1 MKTLLFFFCF
11 AVFFIPVH
19 SQTLFTYGN
28 KAVSKNEFIKAF
40 EKNPS
45 IDTGSRETS
54 LKNYLDLYIK
64 YKLKVQAALD
74 EKLDKTDEY
83 KSEADNFKKDL
94 AETAVNNEANL
105 NNLVREAFLRSQK
118 DIELAQVFVP
128 FGKNGDTTEAFA
140 KINEAYSLLKK
151 GKSFSDVVSQFSTD
165 SAAKTNGGNIGYIT
179 AFTLPYDAE
188 NIVYSLKPGE
198 FAKPYRSAV
207 GYHIFKNVSE
217 RPALGKRKI
226 QTILFATSPSASENE
241 KEATKRIADSVYNLI
256 QSGASFPDL
265 AAVFNP
271 RTRNS
276 HGTIEVSVGQY
287 SPDFEQAV
295 FALQKEGD
303 VSKPFATAYGYNIIK
318 LIEKEPAVGDTS
330 DITVKASMQEKLK
343 ADDRLLI
350 AKQNLQNGWRVA
362 IGYQPVS
369 FNKEELWK
377 FTDTALRNGNSAL
390 HVGNIGYNTILFVF
404 AGKKITATNWVRFVQ
419 MKLNENVAKP
429 NYEQWFTDFI
439 SYATVNDYKENIEK
453 FHPEL
458 KDQLQEFNDANLLF
472 AVMDKHVWS
481 KASADT
487 TALLKYYQLHKQK
500 YKWLPGA
507 SAIAVTAN
515 NKQVADEIAQKIKE
529 QPTAWR
535 SIVDSYGSLAQ
546 ADSNRYEKEQLPVLM
561 SGDLQPNSFSPIVAA
576 NDGKGYSF
584 LYITSVHS
592 QPEQRSFEDAKGA
605 VINDYQQVVE
615 DRWIVQLKKKY
626 PIKVNETVFKSIR

>member
-1 MKTLLFFFCF
+1 MKTILFFFCL
-11 AVFFIPVH
+11 FFIFTNIH

-45 IDTGSRETS
+45 IDTSSREAS
-54 LKNYLDLYIK
+54 LKSYLDLYIK
-64 YKLKVQAALD
+64 YKLKIQAAYD
-74 EKLDKTDEY
+74 EKLNQTDEY

-105 NNLVREAFLRSQK
+105 NSLVREAFLRSQK

-128 FGKNGDTTEAFA
+128 FNKNGDTTEAFA

-151 GKSFSDVVSQFSTD
+151 GKPFTEVVAQFSTD
-165 SAAKTNGGNIGYIT
+165 SSAKTNDGNIGYIT
-179 AFTLPYDAE
+179 VFTLPYEAE
-188 NIVYSLKPGE
+188 NIVYNLKIGE
-198 FAKPYRSAV
+198 FAKPYRSAA
-207 GYHIFKNVSE
+207 GYHIFKDVSE
-217 RPALGKRKI
+217 RPALGKRKV
-226 QTILFATSPSASENE
+226 QTILFATSPSASKNE
-241 KEATKRIADSVYNLI
+241 KEATKRVADSVYNLI
-256 QSGASFPDL
+256 QTSASFADL

-295 FALQKEGD
+295 FQLGKEGD
-303 VSKPFATAYGYNIIK
+303 LSKPFATAYGYNLIK

-330 DITVKASMQEKLK
+330 DITVKAAMQEKLK
-343 ADDRLLI
+343 ADDRLII
-350 AKQNLQNGWRVA
+350 AKQNLQMEWRVA
-362 IGYQPVS
+362 TGYQLVS

-377 FTDTALRNGNSAL
+377 FTDTALRNGNPAL
-390 HVGNIGYNTILFVF
+390 HVGNIGYNTVLFVF
-404 AGKKITATNWVRFVQ
+404 ADKKITATNWVRFVQ
-419 MKLNENVAKP
+419 MRLNENGAKP
-429 NYEQWFTDFI
+429 NYEQWFTDFT
-439 SYATVNDYKENIEK
+439 SYATINDYKANIEK

-458 KDQLQEFNDANLLF
+458 KDQLEEFNDANLLF
-472 AVMDKHVWS
+472 AAMDKHVWS

-487 TALLKYYQLHKQK
+487 SALMKYYQQHKQK
-500 YKWLPGA
+500 YQWMPGA
-507 SAIAVTAN
+507 SAISVTAN

-529 QPTAWR
+529 QPATWR
-535 SIVDSYGSLAQ
+535 NIVESYGSLAQ
-546 ADSNRYEKEQLPVLM
+546 ADSNRYEKEQLPVQTDANIKL
-561 SGDLQPNSFSPIVAA
+561 NSLTPIVPV

-584 LYITSVHS
+584 LYITAVHT

-615 DRWIVQLKKKY
+615 EKWIAQLKKKY
-626 PIKVNETVFKSIR
+626 PVKVNEAVFKSIR